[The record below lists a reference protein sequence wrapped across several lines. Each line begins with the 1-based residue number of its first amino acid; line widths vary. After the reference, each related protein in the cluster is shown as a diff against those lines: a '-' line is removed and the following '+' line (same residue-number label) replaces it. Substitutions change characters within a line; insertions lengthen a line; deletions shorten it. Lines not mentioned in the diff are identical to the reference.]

1 MKKYFSNTNPDFSKG
16 NDSQTNPSYIKPKYK
31 RNFFNTSPNIAKP
44 TRVFHTL
51 NTNHYNQNSTN
62 SYRDFNEFVSLPQIS
77 EYTNPPTDESSC
89 RMPRMVQIC
98 RNNFILKEEL
108 RINSWKYPKPKRP
121 KSHMKPPSRLMSM
134 MMQQFFP

>member
-1 MKKYFSNTNPDFSKG
+1 MRRPHCPAVWHNSLLRYVHSTLKKLERLAAHLS
-16 NDSQTNPSYIKPKYK
+16 SQ
-31 RNFFNTSPNIAKP
+31 A
-44 TRVFHTL
+44 
-51 NTNHYNQNSTN
+51 NHYNQNSTN